1 MKKKTRRNKMTK
13 FIHQK
18 LVGTCIV
25 KELYSKEFE
34 RRLDVWQITHQF
46 NFKLFNIFS
55 HNYTVNKK
63 LKYLRFKI
71 CLFSTSLYIAF
82 SLQAII
88 IVLSAPYIDMSTGS
102 LRTMHKALLQ
112 LTQCCL
118 HHSETIVKMI
128 SINQPNVT
136 FGL

>member
-1 MKKKTRRNKMTK
+1 M
-13 FIHQK
+13 
-18 LVGTCIV
+18 
-25 KELYSKEFE
+25 KELYSKQFQ

-71 CLFSTSLYIAF
+71 FLFSISLFRAF
-82 SLQAII
+82 SLQDII
-88 IVLSAPYIDMSTGS
+88 TVLHVAAPYIDMSTGS

-118 HHSETIVKMI
+118 HHSKMI

>member
-1 MKKKTRRNKMTK
+1 M
-13 FIHQK
+13 
-18 LVGTCIV
+18 
-25 KELYSKEFE
+25 KELYPKQFQ

-55 HNYTVNKK
+55 HIYTVNKK

-88 IVLSAPYIDMSTGS
+88 IVLAASYIDMSTGS

-118 HHSETIVKMI
+118 HHSKTIVKMI
-128 SINQPNVT
+128 SIIQPNVT

>member
-1 MKKKTRRNKMTK
+1 MTK

-25 KELYSKEFE
+25 KELYSKEFQ

-55 HNYTVNKK
+55 HIYTVNKK

-71 CLFSTSLYIAF
+71 VLFSISLFRAF
-82 SLQAII
+82 SLQDII
-88 IVLSAPYIDMSTGS
+88 TVLAAPYIDM
-102 LRTMHKALLQ
+102 
-112 LTQCCL
+112 
-118 HHSETIVKMI
+118 
-128 SINQPNVT
+128 
-136 FGL
+136 